1 MNQASHSQSSPIA
14 VSRSP
19 TRFTAVA
26 GFTAHWP
33 FRDNVLPKVPALLFV
48 PFSSSVATSHSYL
61 LQEARRHMKFTC
73 LSKGGRFHLPPC
85 HMLNFCGIRILM
97 DCPLDLSALVAFSP
111 IPTAFDALPFEESN
125 STEAND
131 LLDSNVGSEKRQKIE
146 KNLDAKSL
154 IFEEPWYKT
163 IKNLHL
169 WNTSFIDVVL
179 ISSPMG
185 ILGLPY
191 ISRMKGFSAKV
202 YVTEASAR
210 LGQLMMEDLV
220 SMHAELRQ
228 FYGAEK
234 SGFPPWLRQEEL
246 DMLPSVLREIICGRE
261 GMESGGWM
269 PLYSATDVKDCIR
282 KVHTLKYAEEACY
295 NGTLVIKAFSSGVE
309 IGSCNWVL
317 NGPKGDITYLSSS
330 SFISAHAMSFDYR
343 SLHGTNAL
351 IYSDFSSL
359 CDTQD
364 VEDGDNYSVPTADKL
379 SPMSFQDFD
388 EFNLH
393 SDENLEE
400 KEKLIFISS
409 CAIECVKGGGS
420 VLIPVNRLGTILQL
434 LEEITTSLDASA
446 MKVPVYII
454 SSVAEE
460 LLAFLNIIPEW
471 LCKQRQERL
480 FAGELLFAHVKLL
493 KEKRIHV
500 VPAIHVHKLLM
511 NWQEP
516 CIVFCGHWSLR
527 IGPAVH
533 LLRRWCGDPK
543 SLLILEDML
552 NPELALLPFQPVAMK
567 VLQCVF
573 SSGIGLRKVQPLLQT
588 LQPKTVLF
596 PEDLRLQVNF
606 PSEKSFSVLH
616 YTEAE
621 TLKVSCPK
629 NSSELK
635 IAKDLSSQLYRI
647 TFKNQQLQICRLKG
661 ELFME
666 NSRYHLL
673 PDTDPKHSLSRPL
686 VCCGLPDSEKLLA
699 ALSKVGINASLE
711 PISDTESQTVCILH
725 TQDPCKA
732 LIEIGTTSAVIT
744 TADENVASLIYKVVD
759 TIFGGV

>member
-1 MNQASHSQSSPIA
+1 
-14 VSRSP
+14 
-19 TRFTAVA
+19 
-26 GFTAHWP
+26 
-33 FRDNVLPKVPALLFV
+33 
-48 PFSSSVATSHSYL
+48 
-61 LQEARRHMKFTC
+61 MKITC
-73 LSKGGRFHLPPC
+73 LSKGGGFHLPPC
-85 HMLNFCGIRILM
+85 HMLNFCGIRILI
-97 DCPLDLSALVAFSP
+97 DCPLDLSALIAFSP
-111 IPTAFDALPFEESN
+111 IPTAFDALRFEESN
-125 STEAND
+125 NTEAND

-146 KNLDAKSL
+146 KNLDAESL

-163 IKNLHL
+163 VKNLHL

-185 ILGLPY
+185 ILGLPF
-191 ISRMKGFSAKV
+191 ITRMKGFSAKV

-220 SMHAELRQ
+220 SMHAELRH
-228 FYGAEK
+228 FYGPET
-234 SGFPPWLRQEEL
+234 SDFPPWLRQEEL
-246 DMLPSVLREIICGRE
+246 EMLPSVLREIICGRE
-261 GMESGGWM
+261 GVESGGWM
-269 PLYSATDVKDCIR
+269 PLYSAADVKNCIL
-282 KVHTLKYAEEACY
+282 KVHTVKYAEEACY
-295 NGTLVIKAFSSGVE
+295 NGTLVIKALSSGVE

-317 NGPKGDITYLSSS
+317 NGPKGDIAYLSSS

-343 SLHGTNAL
+343 SLHGTNVL
-351 IYSDFSSL
+351 VYSDFSSL

-364 VEDGDNYSVPTADKL
+364 IEDGDNYSVPTADKL
-379 SPMSFQDFD
+379 LPMSFQDFD
-388 EFNLH
+388 EFNLN

-400 KEKLIFISS
+400 REKLIFISS
-409 CAIECVKGGGS
+409 CAIECVNGGGS

-434 LEEITTSLDASA
+434 LEEIATSLDASA
-446 MKVPVYII
+446 LKIPVYII

-480 FAGELLFAHVKLL
+480 FAGELLFAYVKLL

-500 VPAIHVHKLLM
+500 VPAIHAHKLLM
-511 NWQEP
+511 NSQEP

-543 SLLILEDML
+543 SLLILEDVL
-552 NPELALLPFQPVAMK
+552 NPELALLPFQPIAMK
-567 VLQCVF
+567 VLQCVC

-596 PEDLRLQVNF
+596 PEDLRLQINF
-606 PSEKSFSVLH
+606 PIEKPFSVLH

-621 TLKVSCPK
+621 TLKVSCQK

-635 IAKDLSSQLYRI
+635 IAKDLASHLYRI
-647 TFKNQQLQICRLKG
+647 TFKNQQIQICRLKG

-666 NSRYHLL
+666 NARYHLL
-673 PDTDPKHSLSRPL
+673 PDNDPKHSLSRPL
-686 VCCGLPDSEKLLA
+686 VHCSLPDSEKLLA

-711 PISDTESQTVCILH
+711 PISETESQTVCILH
-725 TQDPCKA
+725 THDPCKA
-732 LIEIGTTSAVIT
+732 LIEIGTTSTVIT
-744 TADENVASLIYKVVD
+744 TAGQNVASLIYKVVD
-759 TIFGGV
+759 NIFGGV